1 MPKKE
6 INLGELRDLMAQGP
20 AGVAKINALKEALMG
35 MYKRQKPYEVPVQ
48 EIGNEIRFGL
58 YSDPHIGSLYF
69 QRDALSAYYYRLHE
83 EGIDTVLCA
92 GDICAGWRVYK
103 GQEFELRPDCK
114 SLPEQI
120 TAVIAEIPRYPGME
134 TIFITGNHDNSFKK
148 LVGTVVGEEIDKA
161 REDLKFIGQ
170 DIGDVVLYT
179 KGHDSTKG
187 QPFKVRLLHPG
198 GGTAY
203 AVSYHA
209 QKIVESMPG
218 GQKPDLIAI
227 GHYHKAM
234 FMPQYRNVACLLAGC
249 FESQTPF
256 MLQHSIAAHV
266 GGWIITANLNE
277 RKKLTARV
285 KAEFIGFFEEQK

>member
-1 MPKKE
+1 M
-6 INLGELRDLMAQGP
+6 
-20 AGVAKINALKEALMG
+20 
-35 MYKRQKPYEVPVQ
+35 
-48 EIGNEIRFGL
+48 
-58 YSDPHIGSLYF
+58 
-69 QRDALSAYYYRLHE
+69 
-83 EGIDTVLCA
+83 T
-92 GDICAGWRVYK
+92 
-103 GQEFELRPDCK
+103 
-114 SLPEQI
+114 
-120 TAVIAEIPRYPGME
+120 

-148 LVGTVVGEEIDKA
+148 LVGMVVGDELDAA

-170 DIGDVVLYT
+170 DVGDVDLMT
-179 KGHDSTKG
+179 HGSNEKPG
-187 QPFKVRLLHPG
+187 QKFRVRLLHPG

-234 FMPQYRNVACLLAGC
+234 FMPQYRNVACVLAGT

-266 GGWIITANLNE
+266 GGWIITANVGD
-277 RKKLTARV
+277 RKKLTSRV
-285 KAEFIGFFEEQK
+285 KAEFVSFFEEQR